1 LPPPETLQKYNEIVP
16 GAADRI
22 IKMAESQHEH
32 RLLLEKKVVE
42 SNTFSQK
49 VGLLLGFV
57 IAMTAIGGGIRLSLM
72 GKGGAGLTS
81 IISALAALVG
91 VFIYGKIQQGKE
103 LTEKAMEIE
112 QSIEPYPRE
121 DERQTSSEPVDQ

>member
-1 LPPPETLQKYNEIVP
+1 
-16 GAADRI
+16 
-22 IKMAESQHEH
+22 MAESQHEH